1 MALSSSVTQFLDK
14 QKLEYQLTEPLEAS
28 GWHDQQLK
36 NQRAARATLLEQG
49 DTRYLAIYPGDALL
63 DLAAVSRLLAADVK
77 AMSPT
82 SLRTLFQ
89 KHQLASVP
97 ALPGLAG
104 MTTLVEQRLCDLPN
118 LLLDVGSRDQLLQ
131 LPQAGFQ
138 ALLSGTGTITG
149 EISVPLTSLE
159 QGSGQA
165 DEADIVSSVR
175 QFTQLRVKERLEE
188 TLELPPLPEIAQRI
202 IKLRVDPNADISDL
216 ANIVETDPSL
226 AAQVVSWAASPYYS
240 APGKI
245 KSIHDAIVRVL
256 GFDMVL
262 NLALGLALGR
272 NLSMPKDGPFG
283 VTPYWRHSVYMAAT
297 MEGLVT
303 AIPREQRPGFGMA
316 YLSGLLYDFGYLIMS
331 EVFPPY
337 FSRLCRLLEANPHVD
352 HTLAE
357 RHLLGLTR
365 DQIASWLM
373 SLWQMPEEVTFALR
387 YQNEPQCQGEHA
399 VYAKL
404 LFVARRLLA
413 QRGLRLG
420 PKLDIPAQVF
430 EDLNLDPNKAAATV
444 GNILESAPE
453 LEAIASHMMAPAA

>member
-1 MALSSSVTQFLDK
+1 MTLSSSVTQFLAK
-14 QKLEYQLTEPLEAS
+14 QNLAYQLTDPLDAS

-63 DLAAVSRLLAADVK
+63 DLAAVSRLLGAEVK

-82 SLRTLFQ
+82 TLHTLFQ
-89 KHQLASVP
+89 KHQLSSVP

-104 MTTLVEQRLCDLPN
+104 MTTLVEQRLYELPN
-118 LLLDVGSRDQLLQ
+118 LLLDVGSREQLLQ

-138 ALLSGTGTITG
+138 ALAADTIKG
-149 EISVPLTSLE
+149 EISVPLARLE
-159 QGSGQA
+159 QGSGQT
-165 DEADIVSSVR
+165 DQDDILSSVK
-175 QFTQLRVKERLEE
+175 QFTSLRVRERLEE

-216 ANIVETDPSL
+216 AHIVETDPSL

-262 NLALGLALGR
+262 NLALGLALGK
-272 NLSMPKDGPFG
+272 NLTMPKDGPFG
-283 VTPYWRHSVYMAAT
+283 IAPYWRHSVYMAAT

-303 AIPREQRPGFGMA
+303 AIPRESRPGFGMA
-316 YLSGLLYDFGYLIMS
+316 YLSGLLYDFGYLIMA

-337 FSRLCRLLEANPHVD
+337 FSRLCRQLEANPHVD
-352 HTLAE
+352 HTLTE

-373 SLWQMPEEVTFALR
+373 SLWNMPEEVSFALR
-387 YQNEPQCQGEHA
+387 YQSEPQCQGEHA

-413 QRGLRLG
+413 QRGLGLG
-420 PKLDIPAQVF
+420 PKLEIPGWVYD
-430 EDLNLDPNKAAATV
+430 DLNLDPQKAQATV
-444 GNILESAPE
+444 SNILDSSSE
-453 LEAIASHMMAPAA
+453 LEAIASHLVAPAA